1 MNEAIAAWWESV
13 YPHAISLEKLITP
26 APETVSED
34 EMPEIVSTLQN
45 LYLEVEG
52 VDCPEDAYELL
63 AHLLRASEYLR
74 LCYQEVMQKNGSE
87 SEFYYSSAL
96 TQVAQLHYQLVK
108 YKLTKD

>member
-1 MNEAIAAWWESV
+1 MNETISAWWETV

-26 APETVSED
+26 SPETVSE
-34 EMPEIVSTLQN
+34 EEIPDIISNLQS

-52 VDCPEDAYELL
+52 IECPEEAYELL
-63 AHLLRASEYLR
+63 AHLLRAAEYLR
-74 LCYQEVMQKNGSE
+74 LCYQEILQKSSSE